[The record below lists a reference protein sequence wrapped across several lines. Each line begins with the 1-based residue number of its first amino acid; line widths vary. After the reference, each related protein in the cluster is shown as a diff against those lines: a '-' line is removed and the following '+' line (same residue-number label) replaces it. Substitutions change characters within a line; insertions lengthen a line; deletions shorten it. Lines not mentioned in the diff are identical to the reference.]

1 MAHDDFDHEPIRGL
15 PELPPEGEH
24 ILWQGAPSAIS
35 LSRHALNA
43 GWIAGYFAAL
53 AIWRG
58 YVVGVEDGIAAGATV
73 ASWFAVIG
81 LVAVGV
87 LTLMAWVM
95 AKATVYT
102 VTNRRIAMRIGAAL
116 TVTLNLPYR
125 WINSADVTTHRDGTG
140 TIALDLR
147 GETRFSYLV
156 LWPHVRPWV
165 VSRTQPALRC
175 IPEPA
180 KVAALIAEAAAI
192 EVAEISVG
200 AAVPETTRPAP
211 AGGWPMPAE

>member
-1 MAHDDFDHEPIRGL
+1 MAQDDFEHEPVRGL
-15 PELPPEGEH
+15 PEAPPAGEH
-24 ILWQGAPSAIS
+24 ILWQGKPSAVS
-35 LSRHALNA
+35 LARQALNA

-58 YVVGVEDGIAAGATV
+58 YVSGVEDGAAAGLIA
-73 ASWFAVIG
+73 ASWFVAIG

-87 LTLMAWVM
+87 LALMAWVM

-125 WINSADVTTHRDGTG
+125 WINSADLTMHRDGTG
-140 TIALDLR
+140 TIVLDLR

-156 LWPHVRPWV
+156 LWPHVRPWAI
-165 VSRTQPALRC
+165 RKTMPALRC
-175 IPEPA
+175 IPEPDR
-180 KVAALIAEAAAI
+180 VAALIAEAATV
-192 EVAEISVG
+192 EVPDIVAS
-200 AAVPETTRPAP
+200 RPTSPDLTAP
-211 AGGWPMPAE
+211 AGAWPMPAE